1 MTLTQFLSFASK
13 GSDDLGGWVIS
24 AALFLATLAWWPG
37 LIAGQLPKWM
47 VLYAFCL
54 ALPFLRFQWDAVT
67 ASVLLFLGWLC
78 LSVLWSEDQRQ
89 SLHQLHKLLPLAACF
104 FAGRVYGLKPVIRV
118 AGLCVAGVLAFEL
131 IFGWFGSFGNENFA
145 TEYVVLLLPLL
156 WLGSNSEHKWVR
168 IAHLGVLGACLVY
181 LMHLPSRIEF
191 VAFYGLF
198 LFILWRY
205 ARSAVVFAVAVPVL
219 ILFVVPEAWD
229 VVKASAQARIEL
241 WWNTGHMV
249 LEHPLI
255 GQGFGSFNYHYP
267 RFGMEHLALFDRVEV
282 QIGHHAGAAHNDYL
296 QLWAE
301 TGLVGLGLAGL
312 CLWVIFSRSVPSVI
326 LILGAVMCAIGFPAQ
341 MPVTGA
347 LLAYALGSCCPLS
360 FWRTAGWDLKN
371 GGGMSRSE
379 APTLSWWRNRQTRYN

>member
-1 MTLTQFLSFASK
+1 VLKVSN
-13 GSDDLGGWVIS
+13 DLGGWVIS
-24 AALFLATLAWWPG
+24 AALFLATMAWWPG
-37 LIAGQLPKWM
+37 LIAGHLPKWM

-54 ALPFLRFQWDAVT
+54 ALPFLKFQWDAVT

-89 SLHQLHKLLPLAACF
+89 SLHQLHKILPLAACF

-118 AGLCVAGVLAFEL
+118 AGLCVAGVLVFEL
-131 IFGWFGSFGNENFA
+131 TFGWFGSFGNENFA

-156 WLGSNSEHKWVR
+156 WFGSNSEHRWVR
-168 IAHLGVLGACLVY
+168 IAHLALLGASIAY
-181 LMHLPSRIEF
+181 LMYLPSRIEF
-191 VAFYGLF
+191 IAFYGLF
-198 LFILWRY
+198 LWLLWTHV
-205 ARSAVVFAVAVPVL
+205 RSAAVFAAAVPVVT
-219 ILFVVPEAWD
+219 LFVVPEAWD
-229 VVKASAQARIEL
+229 VVSGSALARLEL

-249 LEHPLI
+249 LEHPLL

-267 RFGMEHLALFDRVEV
+267 RFGAEHLALFDRVEV